1 VIVCVCRRISDR
13 DIARAA
19 HDGMS
24 FDDVQM
30 ELGVAT
36 QCGSCESDARQCHAQ
51 HCCSGAVALIRR
63 VDDAKHTERLLLA
76 TA

>member
-19 HDGMS
+19 YEGMS
-24 FDDVQM
+24 FDDLQM
-30 ELGVAT
+30 EFGVAT

-63 VDDAKHTERLLLA
+63 ADAAPTGETALA
-76 TA
+76 PF